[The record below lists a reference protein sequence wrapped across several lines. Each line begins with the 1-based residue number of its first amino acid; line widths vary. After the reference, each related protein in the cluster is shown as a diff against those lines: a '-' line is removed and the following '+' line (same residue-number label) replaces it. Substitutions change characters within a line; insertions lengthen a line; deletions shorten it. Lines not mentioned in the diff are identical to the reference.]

1 MDKLKKKELIKKEM
15 KIKLSKKN
23 SEKSSINNLLFGI
36 NKNINNSKISNRN
49 NNKKESQIENNNIPN
64 INNIQSNISEEINEI
79 NQKKTKNEYIIELKQ
94 KCEKIK
100 KEINTYAKKTSK
112 ELNVTEKV
120 KMNNINDLRQ
130 KLDSLKEKLQ
140 SELNLKYP
148 SIKEIEPLITFE
160 EMQNKLKLSK
170 KFTEI
175 MKNKYNYQYPTS
187 IQSVSIPI
195 IYEKKNVIGVSE
207 TGSGKTLSY
216 LIPCFHNSLFK
227 KLENEDKCYK
237 IIIILPTKEL
247 SKQIYNESL
256 LFNKYYCEN
265 NLKIKYINTSLILSI
280 NTEYSNFIN
289 NTDVYIGTPNN
300 ILKLINLC
308 KDDIL
313 NILSYIV
320 FDESDKFFE
329 LGFIESIEQ
338 ILQQVCKI
346 SNISKIFFSATI
358 SENLTTI
365 INNNYADSIKI
376 RIGSKNLPSKNIIQ
390 EFIFCS
396 NEEGK
401 INELKNIFH
410 RQIDFPVLVF
420 IDGVSKIK
428 YIYKKI
434 KYECPNIECMF
445 SKMNKKEREEQIN
458 KFRIGDIF
466 VLLCS
471 DLLSRGI
478 DFKNVKTIINYDCP
492 YKITN
497 YIHRIGR
504 TGRAGKKGFAFTF
517 IEEKDKDNL
526 FYISKLINDMKNENY
541 SDIKCPDWLVNLSKK
556 NINNKIGINKE
567 IKKEI
572 KKDKNLIGKKR
583 KREK

>member
-1 MDKLKKKELIKKEM
+1 MNDI
-15 KIKLSKKN
+15 
-23 SEKSSINNLLFGI
+23 
-36 NKNINNSKISNRN
+36 
-49 NNKKESQIENNNIPN
+49 QIENYITPN
-64 INNIQSNISEEINEI
+64 INYIQNNINE
-79 NQKKTKNEYIIELKQ
+79 NEDKKSEKKTKNEYIIELKQ
-94 KCEKIK
+94 KCQKIK
-100 KEINTYAKKTSK
+100 KEINIYAQKSLE
-112 ELNVTEKV
+112 ELKVTEKV
-120 KMNNINDLRQ
+120 KMNNINELRK
-130 KLDSLKEKLQ
+130 KLNSLKEKLQ
-140 SELNLKYP
+140 IELNLKYP
-148 SIKEIEPLITFE
+148 SIEEVEPLVTFE
-160 EMQNKLKLSK
+160 EIQNKLKLSK
-170 KFTEI
+170 KFTGI
-175 MKNKYNYQYPTS
+175 MTKIYNYQYPTS
-187 IQSVSIPI
+187 IQSVSIPL
-195 IYEKKNVIGVSE
+195 IYEKKNVIAISE

-216 LIPCFHNSLFK
+216 LIPCFHNSLYK
-227 KLENEDKCYK
+227 KLQNKDKCYK
-237 IIIILPTKEL
+237 IIIMLPTKEL

-265 NLKIKYINTSLILSI
+265 NLKIKYINTSVILSI

-289 NTDVYIGTPNN
+289 NTDIYIGTPNN

-308 KDDIL
+308 KDNIL
-313 NILSYIV
+313 NTLSYII
-320 FDESDKFFE
+320 FDESDKYFE

-338 ILQQVCKI
+338 ILQQVCKYTE
-346 SNISKIFFSATI
+346 ISKIFFSATI
-358 SENLTTI
+358 SENLITI

-504 TGRAGKKGFAFTF
+504 TGRAGKKGLAITF
-517 IEEKDKDNL
+517 IEEKDNDNL

-541 SDIKCPDWLVNLSKK
+541 TDIKCPDWLVSLYKKK
-556 NINNKIGINKE
+556 NINNKAGIN
-567 IKKEI
+567 KEI
-572 KKDKNLIGKKR
+572 KKDKNLTGKKR

>member
-1 MDKLKKKELIKKEM
+1 MKKSQKKESNIKD
-15 KIKLSKKN
+15 KKN
-23 SEKSSINNLLFGI
+23 TLEKKSEKSSFNNLLFGI
-36 NKNINNSKISNRN
+36 NKNLNNSKNKVKNNINH
-49 NNKKESQIENNNIPN
+49 NNKTQLGNNLILNNNIEKEEES
-64 INNIQSNISEEINEI
+64 IQ
-79 NQKKTKNEYIIELKQ
+79 NQNKNEQILELKQ
-94 KCEKIK
+94 KYKKINKQINIYAEKTL
-100 KEINTYAKKTSK
+100 E
-112 ELNVTEKV
+112 ELNVTEKI
-120 KMNNINDLRQ
+120 KMNNINELRKQ
-130 KLDSLKEKLQ
+130 LNSVKEELQ
-140 SELNLKYP
+140 DQLNIKYP
-148 SIKEIEPLITFE
+148 SVDEIEPLVTFDE
-160 EMQNKLKLSK
+160 IKNKLKLRK
-170 KFTEI
+170 NFTEI
-175 MKNKYNYQYPTS
+175 MTKTYNFQYPTS

-195 IYEKKNVIGVSE
+195 IYENKNVIAVSE

-216 LIPCFHNSLFK
+216 LIPCFHNSLLK
-227 KLENEDKCYK
+227 KLQNKDNCYK

-265 NLKIKYINTSLILSI
+265 NLKIKYINTSVILSI
-280 NTEYSNFIN
+280 STEYSQFLN
-289 NTDVYIGTPNN
+289 NSDVFIGTPNN

-308 KDDIL
+308 NKDIL
-313 NILSYIV
+313 NILSYII
-320 FDESDKFFE
+320 FDESDKYFE
-329 LGFIESIEQ
+329 LGFIDSIEQ
-338 ILQQVCKI
+338 ILQQVSKI

-358 SENLTTI
+358 AENLITI

-376 RIGSKNLPSKNIIQ
+376 RIGSKNLPAKNIIQ
-390 EFIFCS
+390 EFVYCS

-401 INELKNIFH
+401 ITELKSIFH

-420 IDGVSKIK
+420 IDGVNKIK

-458 KFRIGDIF
+458 KFRVGDIF

-504 TGRAGKKGFAFTF
+504 TGRAGKKGLAITF
-517 IEEKDKDNL
+517 IEEKDNKNL

-541 SDIKCPDWLVNLSKK
+541 TNIKCPDWLVNLSKK
-556 NINNKIGINKE
+556 KNMNKKIGLNKNKVSNKKNNKSF
-567 IKKEI
+567 
-572 KKDKNLIGKKR
+572 IGKKR
-583 KREK
+583 NRESE

>member
-1 MDKLKKKELIKKEM
+1 MKKSQKKELLQKE
-15 KIKLSKKN
+15 KNKTPKKN
-23 SEKSSINNLLFGI
+23 FGKSSINNLLFGVNKKTNTSKI
-36 NKNINNSKISNRN
+36 KSKNNDTIKENKNEKNNLLEKDIDDVEEPMNYN
-49 NNKKESQIENNNIPN
+49 PN
-64 INNIQSNISEEINEI
+64 EH
-79 NQKKTKNEYIIELKQ
+79 IIELKKKCQ
-94 KCEKIK
+94 KLK
-100 KEINTYAKKTSK
+100 KEINIYAEKTLE
-112 ELNVTEKV
+112 ELNVTEKI
-120 KMNNINDLRQ
+120 KTNNINELR
-130 KLDSLKEKLQ
+130 KELNILKDELQ
-140 SELNLKYP
+140 SKLNIKYP
-148 SIKEIEPLITFE
+148 SIEEFEPLVTFDE
-160 EMQNKLKLSK
+160 IQKNLKLRK
-170 KFTEI
+170 NFTEI
-175 MKNKYNYQYPTS
+175 MTKAYNFQYPTS
-187 IQSVSIPI
+187 IQTISIPI
-195 IYEKKNVIGVSE
+195 ISQNKNVIAISE

-216 LIPCFHNSLFK
+216 MIPCFHNSLLK
-227 KLENEDKCYK
+227 KLQEKDKCYK

-265 NLKIKYINTSLILSI
+265 NLKIKYVNTSVILSI
-280 NTEYSNFIN
+280 NTEYSNFLKN
-289 NTDVYIGTPNN
+289 ADVYIGTPNN

-308 KDDIL
+308 NNDIL
-313 NILSYIV
+313 DILSYII
-320 FDESDKFFE
+320 FDESDKYFE

-338 ILQQVCKI
+338 ILQQVSKKPT
-346 SNISKIFFSATI
+346 ISKIFFSATI
-358 SENLTTI
+358 SENLINI

-376 RIGSKNLPSKNIIQ
+376 RIGSKNLPAKNIVQ
-390 EFIFCS
+390 EFVYCS

-410 RQIDFPVLVF
+410 RQIDFPILVF

-445 SKMNKKEREEQIN
+445 SKMNKEEREEQIN
-458 KFRIGDIF
+458 KFRVGDIF

-504 TGRAGKKGFAFTF
+504 TGRAGKKGLAITF
-517 IEEKDKDNL
+517 IEEKDNKNL

-541 SDIKCPDWLVNLSKK
+541 TNIKCPDWLVNLSKK
-556 NINNKIGINKE
+556 KNMNKKIGLNKNKVSNNKNNKSF
-567 IKKEI
+567 
-572 KKDKNLIGKKR
+572 IGKKR
-583 KREK
+583 NRESE

>member
-1 MDKLKKKELIKKEM
+1 MEKTSKKKPQ
-15 KIKLSKKN
+15 KN
-23 SEKSSINNLLFGI
+23 EKNKVTKQTFSKSSINNLLFGV
-36 NKNINNSKISNRN
+36 NKKSNNSKIKN
-49 NNKKESQIENNNIPN
+49 NGKIKEDKTEKNNFLLLKDKD
-64 INNIQSNISEEINEI
+64 EILNPKYQNQNEH
-79 NQKKTKNEYIIELKQ
+79 IIELKQ
-94 KCEKIK
+94 KCQNLKKKINIYAEKTL
-100 KEINTYAKKTSK
+100 E
-112 ELNVTEKV
+112 ELNVTEKI
-120 KMNNINDLRQ
+120 KMNNINELR
-130 KLDSLKEKLQ
+130 KELDTFKDELQ
-140 SELNLKYP
+140 NELNIKYP
-148 SIKEIEPLITFE
+148 SIDEFEPLVTFDE
-160 EMQNKLKLSK
+160 IKNKLKLRK
-170 KFTEI
+170 NFTEI
-175 MKNKYNYQYPTS
+175 MTKSYNFKYPTS
-187 IQSVSIPI
+187 IQSISIPI
-195 IYEKKNVIGVSE
+195 IYDNKNVIAVSE

-216 LIPCFHNSLFK
+216 LIPCFHNSLLK
-227 KLENEDKCYK
+227 KLQEKDKCYK
-237 IIIILPTKEL
+237 IIVILPTKEL

-265 NLKIKYINTSLILSI
+265 NLKIKYINTSVIVSI
-280 NTEYSNFIN
+280 NAEYNNFLN
-289 NTDVYIGTPNN
+289 NSDVYIGTPNN

-308 KDDIL
+308 NEDLL
-313 NILSYIV
+313 NILSYII
-320 FDESDKFFE
+320 FDESDKYFE

-338 ILQQVCKI
+338 ILQKVSKKMT
-346 SNISKIFFSATI
+346 ISKIFFSATI
-358 SENLTTI
+358 SENLINI

-376 RIGSKNLPSKNIIQ
+376 RIGSKNLPAKNIIQ
-390 EFIFCS
+390 EFDYCS

-445 SKMNKKEREEQIN
+445 SKMNKEEREEQIN
-458 KFRIGDIF
+458 KFRVGDIF

-504 TGRAGKKGFAFTF
+504 TGRAGKKGLAITF
-517 IEEKDKDNL
+517 IEEKDNNNL

-541 SDIKCPDWLVNLSKK
+541 NNIKCPDWLINLSKK
-556 NINNKIGINKE
+556 KNMNKKIGLNRDKDKISTYKNNKI
-567 IKKEI
+567 
-572 KKDKNLIGKKR
+572 LTGKKR
-583 KREK
+583 NRETE